1 MYAPHADFST
11 RAHAT
16 RAAVAAASVRGDDAE
31 TFLRH
36 VIGAVRRAIP
46 HDAGGWTTTDP
57 GTALWTAGVMHG
69 LPAEVGTGFVENE
82 LLECDVLK
90 FRDLARGRRRTGVL
104 SVALD
109 GDRQRSPRFRAMY
122 APHGIG
128 DELRF
133 AVTADGMTF
142 ANACLLRSH
151 GAPAFTAQEAALLES
166 LSGDVVHGLRCAMVR
181 HPTADGQPASIAPG
195 VLHLDDDLRVLAAN
209 DPAEAWL
216 ERMDATVG
224 PERPLPHAV
233 LSTVR
238 RAGAYAD
245 GRVTDG
251 PPRVRVRASC
261 GTWLAVHASRMTDEP
276 RTWAVVIEA
285 ARPGELL
292 PLMACAHDLTRRER
306 EVLGLLLRGEPDKR
320 IAERLVISVH
330 TARDHVRHVKAKMG
344 VGSRGE
350 LQALICDR
358 MVGDLAFAGLD
369 ADAPGVRGS
378 GDPAAGTCRADRFER
393 SGFERTASC
402 GPVRAG
408 QPARPPGCETPPR

>member
-1 MYAPHADFST
+1 MSTPCADFPT
-11 RAHAT
+11 RAQAA
-16 RAAVAAASVRGDDAE
+16 RAAVAAASVRGNDADG
-31 TFLRH
+31 FLRE

-57 GTALWTAGVMHG
+57 GTSLWTAGVMHG

-90 FRDLARGRRRTGVL
+90 FRDLAHGRSRTGVL

-122 APHGIG
+122 APYGIG

-142 ANACLLRSH
+142 ANACLLRARD
-151 GAPAFTAQEAALLES
+151 APAFTAQEAALLES
-166 LSGDVVHGLRCAMVR
+166 LSGDVAHGLRSAMVR
-181 HPTADGQPASIAPG
+181 RPTPGPAPAPVAPG
-195 VLHLDDDLRVLAAN
+195 VLQLDDELRVLAAT
-209 DPAEAWL
+209 DAAEAWL
-216 ERMDATVG
+216 ERMDATIG
-224 PERPLPHAV
+224 TERPLPHAV
-233 LSTVR
+233 VSTVR

-245 GRVTDG
+245 GRDSDG
-251 PPRVRVRASC
+251 PPRVRVRARC
-261 GTWLAVHASRMTDEP
+261 GTWLAVHASRLTAEP
-276 RTWAVVIEA
+276 RTWAVVIEP
-285 ARPGELL
+285 ARAGELL
-292 PLMACAHDLTRRER
+292 PLVACAHDLTPRER

-330 TARDHVRHVKAKMG
+330 TARDHVRNVKAKLG

-358 MVGDLAFAGLD
+358 MVGDLSFAGLD
-369 ADAPGVRGS
+369 D
-378 GDPAAGTCRADRFER
+378 
-393 SGFERTASC
+393 
-402 GPVRAG
+402 
-408 QPARPPGCETPPR
+408 